1 MMDGHAESGFP
12 AERLELLYQLS
23 RVFNSSLDL
32 EEVLNLVMD
41 EVILTTNAERGF
53 LVLQEGESKLE
64 FWAARGIDQNTI
76 AQPEFQ
82 ISFGVVQDVLQ
93 SGEAVLTSD
102 AQRDGRF
109 SGRQSVVNLQL
120 RSILCAPL
128 SVKDKILGAVYVDNR
143 LHAGLFTQADLD
155 LLTAIASS
163 AAIAIENARLYQVA
177 VEKGRMERELQLAY
191 RVQSSLLPQKLPEFP
206 GWEFGTR
213 WRPAREVAGD
223 FFDFFPVGDAEVG
236 IVIADVADKGI
247 ASALFMASCRSI
259 IRGSMLGASS
269 PQEGIHSANR
279 LICAD
284 ASDGNFL
291 TLFYAQL
298 NPGTG

>member
-1 MMDGHAESGFP
+1 MDEHTESGFP

-23 RVFNSSLDL
+23 QVFNSSLDL

-53 LVLQEGESKLE
+53 LVLQEGESKLD
-64 FWAARGIDQNTI
+64 FRAARSIDQNTI

-102 AQRDGRF
+102 AQRDERF
-109 SGRQSVVNLQL
+109 SGRQSVINLQL

-163 AAIAIENARLYQVA
+163 AAISIENARLYQVA

-191 RVQSSLLPQKLPEFP
+191 RVQSSFLPQATPSYE

-213 WRPAREVAGD
+213 WIPAREVAGD
-223 FFDFFPVGDAEVG
+223 FFDFFPVGDAEAVSYTHLRAHETRYT
-236 IVIADVADKGI
+236 I
-247 ASALFMASCRSI
+247 S
-259 IRGSMLGASS
+259 
-269 PQEGIHSANR
+269 
-279 LICAD
+279 
-284 ASDGNFL
+284 
-291 TLFYAQL
+291 YAVFWV
-298 NPGTG
+298 